1 MKNITIR
8 VDAPVLLEGSG
19 VTHTG
24 TSWQIASKPNFDI
37 LENIIDESLNDT
49 VNLLK
54 YFKKL
59 DIKDSDTIYV
69 RTKYHFSNDK
79 EDSWSRI
86 VSLKGN
92 QQGITLSDVIVAT
105 PKVSLVK
112 EKLLDNTENII
123 ITTEPFKMFAGVGN
137 HVSTSW
143 IITDLDDNIV
153 FNRPYDTDNKTSL
166 IINSKIL
173 NKEKTYLIKCK
184 HHTSTNMSSLEG
196 KLTFSLYTLDNNY
209 FDIKQLSK
217 TVVNRMLYFKVLV
230 FTMLYDSID
239 IIIKDKSGRVVKEKN
254 NQTTVTPTIKVS
266 EEHLGKPYVLYIR
279 IKLKNDTHTEYMPI
293 SAGTIL
299 GNYLIE
305 VDTNVNYL
313 GMMDYIQE
321 INLRGITVQSG
332 YELYDGSILLVK
344 VNDNNIY
351 RYAIENGILV
361 EKGIVYTLPVEDNI
375 SLQYINFIPCYNGD
389 VIVNYGANVA
399 SLTDQYTV
407 FLKCSYNT
415 VTKKL
420 ILKNRVSFDKEW
432 LSTAVSNSAYVTTE
446 GNLYYVPAL
455 EVGDDEKSIPLSMYT
470 LDMTTLAKT
479 KIDLPFVAYR
489 HVSFAMVDKTKFIV
503 FGGTGLQ
510 TIVNG
515 EYMWERTNDRIYLF
529 DTVTNTFTDVAGLP
543 TDITRDTYN
552 LQSFFRKDGKVVMFN
567 GTRSGPS
574 QGDQTSYV
582 LDLDTYEMS
591 YENTDILN
599 DSVPYRSSVYLR
611 SGDILRISAKTKDP
625 QLVYNYISNTKTAE
639 AIRTK
644 VTTVVPTLFL
654 TVNAGEVINVEDLGR
669 YDKITILGDGILRW
683 QDGDIVRE
691 YNSNDLI
698 ITRDTTMTQ
707 EDFEA
712 GHYARV
718 IKLYAANLTIDN
730 PNN

>member
-1 MKNITIR
+1 MSQVFLSLKPEHIT
-8 VDAPVLLEGSG
+8 PPEGLTL
-19 VTHTG
+19 VAV
-24 TSWQIASKPNFDI
+24 SWQLSAYTEFEYEYFIRG
-37 LENIIDESLNDT
+37 ESLNDT
-49 VNLLK
+49 TNIN
-54 YFKKL
+54 
-59 DIKDSDTIYV
+59 DISFLAEGILGNKAYYRYKRHYSDM
-69 RTKYHFSNDK
+69 SSSD
-79 EDSWSRI
+79 WSQPIMI
-86 VSLKGN
+86 VIDETQPVVTN
-92 QQGITLSDVIVAT
+92 VMIET
-105 PKVSLVK
+105 PKVSINVDYEQDISGEVVVK
-112 EKLLDNTENII
+112 TNPINFYLGSGSHLSTDWDIEDDRKMDVISRLNDTALTELRLPASSFSDNRIY
-123 ITTEPFKMFAGVGN
+123 K
-137 HVSTSW
+137 VSVRHIARDGDMSGYGRE
-143 IITDLDDNIV
+143 V
-153 FNRPYDTDNKTSL
+153 FNTMLRPNEMYTVPVKPT
-166 IINSKIL
+166 IIADK
-173 NKEKTYLIKCK
+173 
-184 HHTSTNMSSLEG
+184 
-196 KLTFSLYTLDNNY
+196 
-209 FDIKQLSK
+209 DI
-217 TVVNRMLYFKVLV
+217 YFKVVPKTTQFKAVDLRLLDGEGNV
-230 FTMLYDSID
+230 LAAATTQ
-239 IIIKDKSGRVVKEKN
+239 E
-254 NQTTVTPTIKVS
+254 TVTPTIKVS

-543 TDITRDTYN
+543 TDITKDTYN

-582 LDLDTYEMS
+582 LDLTSYEMS

-669 YDKITILGDGILRW
+669 YDKITILGDGLLRW

-712 GHYARV
+712 GQYARV